1 MCLHPRLKNVPVQE
15 NGLDDQ
21 LMNLA
26 LLSNPEDMMEAACY
40 YEEKGTHMDRAV
52 ALYHKVWQCCEF
64 VLSHWFHRMAVFLH
78 MVKRFWV
85 SVLFFFSSIGWL
97 CLQGFGVGLFHTT
110 VLCTSADGGRSEWK
124 LRPSPPHT
132 LLWLL
137 HHTFPVWQGCWV
149 TGSSQKG
156 TCLSQIFFITQRPRF
171 ICTYLCVPFIWW
183 TQYHQAL
190 ELCISQN
197 LTITEELAEKLT
209 VTDCKDLPDE
219 TRKELLQRIAEC
231 CMRQGNYHLATKK
244 YTQAGNKLKVG
255 LQSVRGSHFL
265 SNVSLT
271 PFRAFVWMLAQMKH
285 CWNGYMLVLLNR
297 PWVRS
302 SSLVTQ
308 RK

>member
-1 MCLHPRLKNVPVQE
+1 MLRVCTFTLIPQDGSISPYGQTF
-15 NGLDDQ
+15 
-21 LMNLA
+21 
-26 LLSNPEDMMEAACY
+26 LSAGEY
-40 YEEKGTHMDRAV
+40 
-52 ALYHKVWQCCEF
+52 
-64 VLSHWFHRMAVFLH
+64 
-78 MVKRFWV
+78 
-85 SVLFFFSSIGWL
+85 VLFFFSSIGWV

-110 VLCTSADGGRSEWK
+110 VLCTSADGRRSEWK
-124 LRPSPPHT
+124 LGPSPPHT

-156 TCLSQIFFITQRPRF
+156 TCLFHILFITQRPRF
-171 ICTYLCVPFIWW
+171 ICVPLSLWW
-183 TQYHQAL
+183 AQYHQAL

-255 LQSVRGSHFL
+255 VPSVRGSHFL
-265 SNVSLT
+265 TSDLVQG
-271 PFRAFVWMLAQMKH
+271 VCVKH
-285 CWNGYMLVLLNR
+285 CWNGYMSLLLDR
-297 PWVRS
+297 PWARS